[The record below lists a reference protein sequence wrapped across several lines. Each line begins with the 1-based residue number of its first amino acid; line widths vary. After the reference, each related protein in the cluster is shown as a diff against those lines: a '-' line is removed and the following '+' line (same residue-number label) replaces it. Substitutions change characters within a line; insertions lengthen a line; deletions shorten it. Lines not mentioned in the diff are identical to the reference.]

1 MRMNG
6 ETIIT
11 GSDDWTARV
20 WSLNR
25 GTCDAVLACH
35 AGPILCVE
43 YSPSDK
49 GIITG
54 MWLYLILRTGWPE
67 MWLYIWIL
75 CMSCFWL
82 LIYSRFNWWAHTILG
97 KWRWILSDCKTNFS
111 YCIDVFVPCFFWGKL
126 ECVVFCMLCSCLSDV
141 YCLSTPVHGCNLNVS
156 FGEMCPFLWKHEY
169 NLQ

>member
-1 MRMNG
+1 VDKVISALHFQLSLCTLMFGSDINHLPTKRSMRMTG
-6 ETIIT
+6 DTIIT

-54 MWLYLILRTGWPE
+54 M
-67 MWLYIWIL
+67 
-75 CMSCFWL
+75 
-82 LIYSRFNWWAHTILG
+82 
-97 KWRWILSDCKTNFS
+97 
-111 YCIDVFVPCFFWGKL
+111 
-126 ECVVFCMLCSCLSDV
+126 
-141 YCLSTPVHGCNLNVS
+141 
-156 FGEMCPFLWKHEY
+156 
-169 NLQ
+169 

>member
-54 MWLYLILRTGWPE
+54 TLLYLILRTGWPE
-67 MWLYIWIL
+67 MWLYI
-75 CMSCFWL
+75 
-82 LIYSRFNWWAHTILG
+82 
-97 KWRWILSDCKTNFS
+97 
-111 YCIDVFVPCFFWGKL
+111 
-126 ECVVFCMLCSCLSDV
+126 
-141 YCLSTPVHGCNLNVS
+141 
-156 FGEMCPFLWKHEY
+156 
-169 NLQ
+169 

>member
-1 MRMNG
+1 MRMTG

-20 WSLNR
+20 WSLTR

-54 MWLYLILRTGWPE
+54 MRPLVILKARWPE
-67 MWLYIWIL
+67 L
-75 CMSCFWL
+75 CQIIS
-82 LIYSRFNWWAHTILG
+82 
-97 KWRWILSDCKTNFS
+97 
-111 YCIDVFVPCFFWGKL
+111 
-126 ECVVFCMLCSCLSDV
+126 MLDI
-141 YCLSTPVHGCNLNVS
+141 
-156 FGEMCPFLWKHEY
+156 
-169 NLQ
+169 